1 MSRMADKPTKEDSSR
16 SSALTIARIRGIVAR
31 VVWVVC
37 LTLALILAIAAFSFA
52 LDANEENGLVMLV
65 RDLADVFDLR
75 AFDLE
80 KPVKEFAD
88 PNSEVKTALFNY
100 GIAAVV
106 YMIVGR
112 FLERLV
118 RP

>member
-1 MSRMADKPTKEDSSR
+1 MADKPTREDSSR
-16 SSALTIARIRGIVAR
+16 SSALTVARVRGTVAR

-52 LDANEENGLVMLV
+52 LDANEENGLVQLV
-65 RDLADVFDLR
+65 RDLADAFDLR

-80 KPVKEFAD
+80 KPVKEFDD

-112 FLERLV
+112 FLERLI